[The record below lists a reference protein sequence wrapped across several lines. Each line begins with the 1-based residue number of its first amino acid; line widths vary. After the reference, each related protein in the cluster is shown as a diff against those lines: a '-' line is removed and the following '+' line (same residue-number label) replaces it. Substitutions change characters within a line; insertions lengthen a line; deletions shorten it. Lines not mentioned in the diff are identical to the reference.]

1 MLPVNAP
8 PALTQVAQ
16 RFAATSRGIVAFA
29 MRRIFD
35 AHAGFSSRHEDLTFN
50 AVSNDGRVVKVRVTS
65 YTIDGKPASAQARAE
80 VERGWAHPKPGEAF
94 AAPFDARN
102 FAAYSYRAAGA
113 GTIAFASSVPD
124 FGHGGGSFAYDAA
137 RNVVACEYQP
147 NAMPPHA
154 RSGDIRDRRAEVL
167 PGYWAVTQ
175 ETQTYKGSV
184 GPFPGTG
191 TVVLRFYGFRRF
203 GDLQSAVA
211 SLPR

>member
-147 NAMPPHA
+147 TQCRRTRA
-154 RSGDIRDRRAEVL
+154 RA
-167 PGYWAVTQ
+167 
-175 ETQTYKGSV
+175 TYAIA
-184 GPFPGTG
+184 GPRCCPAIG
-191 TVVLRFYGFRRF
+191 R
-203 GDLQSAVA
+203 
-211 SLPR
+211 